1 MKQAKQAEN
10 TLKLIKNIA
19 DKNNN
24 AIKNDLHYTINCISQ
39 DAVVYIF
46 LFFLKNATLFKH
58 ITIVLTVLSF
68 KHKVAIDNL
77 KCLHKT
83 SLISLYR

>member
-46 LFFLKNATLFKH
+46 LFFF
-58 ITIVLTVLSF
+58 
-68 KHKVAIDNL
+68 
-77 KCLHKT
+77 
-83 SLISLYR
+83 

>member
-39 DAVVYIF
+39 DAVVY
-46 LFFLKNATLFKH
+46 FFSFFSKKMQ
-58 ITIVLTVLSF
+58 LSL
-68 KHKVAIDNL
+68 N
-77 KCLHKT
+77 T
-83 SLISLYR
+83 SL